1 MDTSDNKR
9 KKYLDLDAIEK
20 HIGQLPMLPGVIDKL
35 MQLNTD
41 SETFFEAVFRLAR
54 TDPPLACLILSHA
67 NSATSAPSHPI
78 YDLREA
84 LTRIGSETVVKL
96 VTDVSVGK
104 VFIPSTDA
112 ERSLWTHSVNVA
124 SQVELRCQQKDSKIP
139 PELGYIC
146 GLLHDLGRFIL
157 LQFSP
162 ETINQAAAAGWE
174 VLDDLPKA
182 EFELIGTTHA
192 QIGYIAAR
200 KLNLP
205 KIICSLIKHHHD
217 AALAESPK
225 APERFKLLVS
235 FTREA
240 LNSNPNTMNT

>member
-1 MDTSDNKR
+1 MDTHSTKR
-9 KKYLDLDAIEK
+9 IKYLDLDIIEK
-20 HIGQLPMLPGVIDKL
+20 HIGQLPMLPGVVHQL
-35 MQLNTD
+35 MQFD
-41 SETFFEAVFRLAR
+41 PESEMFFEAVFRLSR

-67 NSATSAPSHPI
+67 NSAASAPNHPI

-104 VFIPSTDA
+104 VFMPSTDA

-124 SQVELRCQQKDSKIP
+124 AQVELRCQQKDSKIP

-146 GLLHDLGRFIL
+146 GLLHDLGRFVL

-162 ETINQAAAAGWE
+162 QTINQAAAAGWE
-174 VLDDLPKA
+174 TLDDLPKA
-182 EFELIGTTHA
+182 ELQLIGTTHA

-217 AALAESPK
+217 AGLAESKK

-240 LNSNPNTMNT
+240 LSSNPHSVET